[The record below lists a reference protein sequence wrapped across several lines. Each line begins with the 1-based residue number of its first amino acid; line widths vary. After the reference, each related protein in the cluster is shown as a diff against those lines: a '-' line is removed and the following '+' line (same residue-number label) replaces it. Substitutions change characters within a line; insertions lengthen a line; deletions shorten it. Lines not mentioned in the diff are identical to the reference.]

1 MNVNEKPRY
10 CILCMQIEEKA
21 RLLAH
26 GGCSS
31 LAEIGTGGLGFGDTL
46 REDGGVFALEALLV

>member
-1 MNVNEKPRY
+1 
-10 CILCMQIEEKA
+10 MQIEKKA

-31 LAEIGTGGLGFGDTL
+31 LAEISTGGLGFGDTL
-46 REDGGVFALEALLV
+46 GEDGGIFVLKIR

>member
-1 MNVNEKPRY
+1 
-10 CILCMQIEEKA
+10 MQIEEKA

-31 LAEIGTGGLGFGDTL
+31 LAEIGTGGLGFGNTL
-46 REDGGVFALEALLV
+46 CEDGGVFAL